1 MSFPDWVVSLAVR
14 SPTGD
19 TAHHSSRSLFVPT
32 LSIILSEGLPQ
43 GPPKPSSKGSPGPQA
58 IQCECLCSPT
68 ESRQLIRIQVCGCH
82 GPTQPIPSTSCFS
95 PWASKAPCSRL
106 CIPELH
112 QLSLLMLCV
121 RAESRIWHV
130 PLLPFGWSLP

>member
-14 SPTGD
+14 SPIGG

-43 GPPKPSSKGSPGPQA
+43 GPSKPSSEGSCGPQA
-58 IQCECLCSPT
+58 IRCECLCSPT
-68 ESRQLIRIQVCGCH
+68 ESRQFIRIQVCWCPGL
-82 GPTQPIPSTSCFS
+82 TQPIPSTSRFS
-95 PWASKAPCSRL
+95 PWASTAHCSRL

-130 PLLPFGWSLP
+130 LLLPFGWSLP